1 MYYLYIHPT
10 SKKIKGKDYGFY
22 RSNGNLL
29 WSFDLVNRKGK
40 WNNEGGRLEGE
51 GMRVWGY
58 KSSLKHQASPLSDS
72 AGFHLLENM
81 FIPSH
86 QVWLVGLLA
95 FSLVGAEYYDTKT
108 ADKDFLLKQKKV
120 YNLLY
125 RVAQPA
131 LANITW
137 YNEGQAWNIEANIDS
152 YTDAVSNRKN

>member
-1 MYYLYIHPT
+1 
-10 SKKIKGKDYGFY
+10 
-22 RSNGNLL
+22 
-29 WSFDLVNRKGK
+29 
-40 WNNEGGRLEGE
+40 
-51 GMRVWGY
+51 
-58 KSSLKHQASPLSDS
+58 
-72 AGFHLLENM
+72 M

-152 YTDAVSNRKN
+152 YTNAAAVKGIPLDIQTWDASTWRIIFSLLSATP

>member
-1 MYYLYIHPT
+1 M
-10 SKKIKGKDYGFY
+10 G
-22 RSNGNLL
+22 
-29 WSFDLVNRKGK
+29 NRKSK
-40 WNNEGGRLEGE
+40 WNEGGRIEGE

-58 KSSLKHQASPLSDS
+58 KSSRASSISTLRFC
-72 AGFHLLENM
+72 GFHLLENM
-81 FIPSH
+81 FIPS

-125 RVAQPA
+125 RIAQPA

-152 YTDAVSNRKN
+152 YTNAVSNRKN